1 MSPRGLIFCF
11 QNTQNWMTCLM
22 PIYLPLEGVMRE
34 DYNKNQTCHKQ
45 LVEMYS
51 YSL

>member
-1 MSPRGLIFCF
+1 
-11 QNTQNWMTCLM
+11 MTCLM

-45 LVEMYS
+45 LASCHIELVEMYS
-51 YSL
+51 YKL